1 MAMRRM
7 FNAAVGAIGLL
18 ATGVLISLILLGSNA
33 GNDATATY
41 VVQAPTLS
49 ETRQRVGEVGG
60 QIAYE
65 GAGSAV
71 GARLAP
77 EQVQALQNSDVLVRP
92 WQSASI
98 TLADWPGSGTSLS
111 SSSDLSSGL

>member
-1 MAMRRM
+1 MAVRRM
-7 FNAAVGAIGLL
+7 FNGVIGAIGLL
-18 ATGVLISLILLGSNA
+18 ATGFLISLMLLGGSA
-33 GNDATATY
+33 DNDSTATY

-60 QIAYE
+60 EIAYE

-77 EQVQALQNSDVLVRP
+77 EQVQALQSSDVLVRP
-92 WQSASI
+92 WQSAS
-98 TLADWPGSGTSLS
+98 TSLADWSGSASTLPAQSLS
-111 SSSDLSSGL
+111 DM